1 MPFLIKRL
9 KIKHFIKVS
18 SIIYAT
24 EIINVLHDKV
34 RAIRTQNGL
43 NMDQYSPEELKIL
56 RNCNFLK
63 ELSTDLFNE
72 ILLFSKRI
80 SAKKGEMILQE
91 NQESDM
97 LYIILSGSVG
107 LFKSNENDLSQCMI
121 TSLSS
126 GESLG
131 EMRLVESRVCSLSA
145 VAEEDMNLFALSITD
160 LTTKDKSHCLV
171 QLLKQVIR
179 ILNARLQNENLK
191 YVAQFGEK
199 NTIKRKFSYA
209 LFSITLLIVI
219 LIQSGFLIFY
229 LMFSDEFCKITQ
241 TKVTMAATVNEYRD
255 KHSGN

>member
-1 MPFLIKRL
+1 M
-9 KIKHFIKVS
+9 
-18 SIIYAT
+18 
-24 EIINVLHDKV
+24 HDTV
-34 RAIRTQNGL
+34 RANRAQNGL
-43 NMDQYSPEELKIL
+43 NMDQYSSEELKIL
-56 RNCNFLK
+56 RNCNLLK
-63 ELSTDLFNE
+63 ELSLDFFDE
-72 ILLFSKRI
+72 ILLLSKRI

-97 LYIILSGSVG
+97 LYIILSGSVS

-160 LTTKDKSHCLV
+160 LTTKDKSDCLV

-179 ILNARLQNENLK
+179 ILNGRLQNENLK

-219 LIQSGFLIFY
+219 LIQSGFIIFY

-241 TKVTMAATVNEYRD
+241 TKVNMATGVNEYKD
-255 KHSGN
+255 NHFGH